1 MQEGGTTPITLGD
14 GTITKEETMMLGDE
28 TITKEET
35 MMLGD
40 GSTTILVAIVRNPGT

>member
-1 MQEGGTTPITLGD
+1 MILGD
-14 GTITKEETMMLGDE
+14 G